1 MLVVVVDAGKQTQTH
16 TVVLYRDCTTQTS
29 VLLPPIKMYTHT
41 LFLGIRPIALL
52 QGSDMCM

>member
-1 MLVVVVDAGKQTQTH
+1 MLLVVVDAGKQTQTH

-52 QGSDMCM
+52 QGSDM